1 MKPTQKIMSSSHGME
16 VELDAPWGT
25 LDVSIG
31 YLVHEGS
38 RDSPQMF
45 ELIGV
50 WLDSIEISRHLNQ
63 DYLFD
68 LIADHYQEEK

>member
-1 MKPTQKIMSSSHGME
+1 MKPTQKITSISHGME

-31 YLVHEGS
+31 YLVHIPTN
-38 RDSPQMF
+38 DSPQLF

-50 WLDSIEISRHLNQ
+50 WLDSTEISRHLNQ

-68 LIADHYQEEK
+68 LIADHYQEGE